1 MFVFYF
7 LLLSISS
14 ADPMFTKIEKGEL
27 APWTGRLFNDEAVSQ
42 FIVNDKLKVEQ
53 CNIQIDYEV
62 QKSKA
67 YLELDYQKKIIELTT
82 QNQILNDKVSLR
94 DNRIQNLETLKTPPN
109 PFWYTIGGILVG
121 SSITIG
127 ITYAVNQ

>member
-27 APWTGRLFNDEAVSQ
+27 APWSGRLFNDEAVSQ

-67 YLELDYQKKIIELTT
+67 YLDLNYQKKIIELTT
-82 QNQILNDKVSLR
+82 HNQILNDKVLLR

>member
-14 ADPMFTKIEKGEL
+14 ADPMFTKIEKGES

-67 YLELDYQKKIIELTT
+67 YLDLNYQKKIIELTT
-82 QNQILNDKVSLR
+82 HNQILNDKVLLR

>member
-7 LLLSISS
+7 LLLSISL
-14 ADPMFTKIEKGEL
+14 ADPMFTKIEKGES
-27 APWTGRLFNDEAVSQ
+27 APWAGRLFNDEAVSQ

-67 YLELDYQKKIIELTT
+67 YLDLNYQKKIIELTT
-82 QNQILNDKVSLR
+82 HNQILNDKVLLR